1 MSSPV
6 HRPQR
11 ELFPL
16 FLKLDGRRV
25 LVVGGGAVAA
35 AKVDALRQTG
45 AAIAVVAPEV
55 TKELGALAEAG
66 KISIARRCYEESDLE
81 GVWLVVAAAT
91 PEVNRIVAATAGPRR
106 LYVLAVD
113 DKSAASAYGAGV
125 LRRGG
130 VTVAVSTDGR
140 APALSGLVREGLEA
154 VLPED
159 LEEWSA
165 AAARAR
171 ASWQAA
177 GVPMRERRPLLLEAL
192 NELYAAR
199 SAAPSAEG
207 PSTEGTAVAGAAT
220 APARGGRVTLVGAG
234 PGTADL
240 ITVRGM
246 RRLAEADLVLYDALA
261 SEEMKGYA
269 PRARWFFVGKRACR
283 QSIDQ
288 ESVNRLLIKHA
299 RRGRHVVRLKSGDP
313 FVFGRGGE
321 EALALARAGIPFEIV
336 PGVSSAV
343 AGPGL
348 AGIPVTHR
356 GLASSFAVITGHHEE
371 VYAPLLDGFAPGS
384 LTLVVLMGLGQRA
397 RIAERLTARGWS
409 ADTPAAVIIGA
420 ATPQSWTWTGTLAGL
435 GAVEVPAASAGA
447 PGLLVIGAVVAVA
460 GELAAGLASVSAAS
474 AR

>member
-1 MSSPV
+1 
-6 HRPQR
+6 
-11 ELFPL
+11 
-16 FLKLDGRRV
+16 
-25 LVVGGGAVAA
+25 
-35 AKVDALRQTG
+35 
-45 AAIAVVAPEV
+45 
-55 TKELGALAEAG
+55 
-66 KISIARRCYEESDLE
+66 
-81 GVWLVVAAAT
+81 
-91 PEVNRIVAATAGPRR
+91 
-106 LYVLAVD
+106 
-113 DKSAASAYGAGV
+113 
-125 LRRGG
+125 
-130 VTVAVSTDGR
+130 
-140 APALSGLVREGLEA
+140 
-154 VLPED
+154 
-159 LEEWSA
+159 
-165 AAARAR
+165 
-171 ASWQAA
+171 
-177 GVPMRERRPLLLEAL
+177 
-192 NELYAAR
+192 
-199 SAAPSAEG
+199 
-207 PSTEGTAVAGAAT
+207 
-220 APARGGRVTLVGAG
+220 LVGAG

-246 RRLAEADLVLYDALA
+246 RRLGEADLVLYDALA

-409 ADTPAAVIIGA
+409 ADTAAAVIVGA

-435 GAVEVPAASAGA
+435 GAVEPPAASAGA

-460 GELAAGLASVSAAS
+460 GELAAGLVSASIAS